1 MGKGETARMGSGCLG
16 VVAGLCIVV
25 LIAGVSLAKNKNK
38 NKEKDYC
45 ISFPGHA
52 IFELVGKGFSIPDP
66 GTCQPW
72 TGFFLHNDNSASPSA
87 GTGCTA
93 TDGSDLA
100 LTITSSG
107 ATGSVTIEAI
117 TLSLPAQTGSDVEK
131 SIGVFGEGT
140 DPNLV
145 LPAAGAPCSN
155 VAIPAASPP
164 PVGPQALVLEA
175 PYRNH
180 FA

>member
-1 MGKGETARMGSGCLG
+1 MFNAQRSSLCSRLRA
-16 VVAGLCIVV
+16 VVAGLSILV
-25 LIAGVSLAKNKNK
+25 LLPGVSLAKNKNK
-38 NKEKDYC
+38 ESDYC

-52 IFELVGKGFSIPDP
+52 GFELVGQGFSIPDP

-72 TGFFLHNDNSASPSA
+72 TGFFLHSDNSSSPSA

-100 LTITSSG
+100 LTMTSSS

-117 TLSLPAQTGSDVEK
+117 TLLLPAQTGADVEK
-131 SIGVFGEGT
+131 SIGVSGLGT
-140 DPNLV
+140 DSNLV

-155 VAIPAASPP
+155 IGIPAASPP
-164 PVGPQALVLEA
+164 PVGP
-175 PYRNH
+175 
-180 FA
+180 